1 MTTELPPHGRSW
13 EDIETD
19 LVLFRADDLDWRN
32 GRHGAYVWYADDQL
46 EHVLQKAFAMYM
58 VENGLGLHSFPSIG
72 RMEHEVLAI
81 VQSLLGADGTGGDAP
96 ASVFTSGGTESIFV
110 AMYAARQWARSTRP
124 AILEPEIVA
133 AHSAHPALNK
143 AAHLLGMQVR
153 RVPVGPGFRADPQ
166 AVKDAIGP
174 NTIALYASAPSYSLG
189 VVDPVAD
196 LGSLAEEHGLWLHV
210 DACVGGILAPAVRQL
225 GYTVPAFDFSVP
237 GVTSISADL
246 HKSGFAAKP
255 ASTVNFRTK
264 AQRDFARYRFDDW
277 PSGVYQSYTF
287 TGTRPGGAI
296 AAAWAAFQYLGQD
309 GYRRLA
315 GSAMRARETIV
326 AGLERIDGVSVFGKP
341 DLWAFAFGSHDVDI
355 HQVAALM
362 GRRGWLCG
370 PTTSPKGIHMMCTP
384 VHEPIAQEYV
394 EAIAE
399 CVAEVRRDGT
409 AETAAPT
416 YN

>member
-1 MTTELPPHGRSW
+1 M
-13 EDIETD
+13 
-19 LVLFRADDLDWRN
+19 
-32 GRHGAYVWYADDQL
+32 
-46 EHVLQKAFAMYM
+46 
-58 VENGLGLHSFPSIG
+58 
-72 RMEHEVLAI
+72 
-81 VQSLLGADGTGGDAP
+81 
-96 ASVFTSGGTESIFV
+96 
-110 AMYAARQWARSTRP
+110 
-124 AILEPEIVA
+124 
-133 AHSAHPALNK
+133 
-143 AAHLLGMQVR
+143 
-153 RVPVGPGFRADPQ
+153 
-166 AVKDAIGP
+166 
-174 NTIALYASAPSYSLG
+174 
-189 VVDPVAD
+189 
-196 LGSLAEEHGLWLHV
+196 
-210 DACVGGILAPAVRQL
+210 RQL
-225 GYTVPAFDFSVP
+225 GYDVPAFDFSIP
-237 GVTSISADL
+237 GVSSISADL

-315 GSAMRARETIV
+315 ASAMRAKETIV
-326 AGLERIDGVSVFGKP
+326 AGLEQIAGVSVFGEP
-341 DLWAFAFGSHDVDI
+341 PLWAFAFGSDDVDI

-362 GRRGWLCG
+362 GQRGWLCG

-399 CVAEVRRDGT
+399 CVAEARRDGT
-409 AETAAPT
+409 AAAATPR